1 MALEPQLFRL
11 WYRFRG
17 GVAVRGSPLTREQ
30 LIRKAIPVEKR
41 FCALGRRYRN
51 CADKEVRNLARVLFE
66 QNEKF
71 FVFIKHQ
78 GVEPTNNRAEH
89 AERTAV
95 QWRKISFGNRSNAR
109 AKSLKSLIVHSTFF
123 AK

>member
-1 MALEPQLFRL
+1 
-11 WYRFRG
+11 
-17 GVAVRGSPLTREQ
+17 
-30 LIRKAIPVEKR
+30 VEKR